1 MRITIKKW
9 GNSAGVILPAT
20 LLAQLKLDIGQDIEA
35 TVDNDQIVLKKA
47 RKKYLLDD
55 LIAKCDPTASP
66 DESSNIWPEDSPV
79 GREVW

>member
-20 LLAQLKLDIGQDIEA
+20 LLAQLKLNIGQDIEA
-35 TVDNDQIVLKKA
+35 TVSNDQIVLKKV
-47 RKKYLLDD
+47 RKKYRLDD

-66 DESSNIWPEDSPV
+66 EGSSDIWPEDPPV
-79 GREVW
+79 GHEVW